1 MQRTPPQPKS
11 VRPSSQG
18 PHPLVLRPRRR
29 RIPLRTL
36 AGLIPAVLVALW
48 LAWHRSLFASGAHDL
63 LAADRGWLTAA
74 LAATVLGWGANAV
87 ARQGT
92 VLEHLPPGR
101 LLATQ
106 FASTAAG
113 QLAPAGIGASAVN
126 LRFLR
131 ANGLPLARSTASLAL
146 YSLTE
151 SVCRVALLLVLL
163 AAYPHALHTA
173 GLLPDSSGLLLVA
186 VIAFAILTAATLAL
200 VLIRRLRT
208 AVRTF
213 VVAALADARLLHAR
227 PARVL
232 ALWGGALV
240 FPVLQAASMSA
251 VALALG
257 MPVSAVHVAIAY
269 LAATCVAALIPTPG
283 GLGSTDAALALAL
296 VAAGSPAA
304 TAASAVLAFRII
316 TTWLPLLPAA
326 LALTALIRRKVI

>member
-1 MQRTPPQPKS
+1 MQRTPPQPNS
-11 VRPSSQG
+11 VRPGTQESQ
-18 PHPLVLRPRRR
+18 PLPLRPRRKR
-29 RIPLRTL
+29 LPLRTL
-36 AGLIPAVLVALW
+36 AGLIPAVLVVLW
-48 LAWHRSLFASGAHDL
+48 LAWHRSVFTSGAHDL
-63 LAADRGWLTAA
+63 LTADRGWLTAA
-74 LAATVLGWGANAV
+74 LAATVLGWVANAV

-92 VLEHLPPGR
+92 VLEPLPAGR

-151 SVCRVALLLVLL
+151 SVCRVALLLILL

-186 VIAFAILTAATLAL
+186 VIAFAVLAAATLVL
-200 VLIRRLRT
+200 VFMRRLRG
-208 AVRTF
+208 AVRAF
-213 VVAALADARLLHAR
+213 VVAALVDARLLHTR
-227 PARVL
+227 PVRVL

-257 MPVSAVHVAIAY
+257 MPVSAIHVALAY
-269 LAATCVAALIPTPG
+269 LAATCVAALVPTPG

-326 LALTALIRRKVI
+326 LALTALIRHKVL

>member
-1 MQRTPPQPKS
+1 
-11 VRPSSQG
+11 V
-18 PHPLVLRPRRR
+18 
-29 RIPLRTL
+29 RTL
-36 AGLIPAVLVALW
+36 AGLIPAVLVVLW
-48 LAWHRSLFASGAHDL
+48 LAWHRSVFASGAHEL
-63 LAADRGWLTAA
+63 VLADRTWLTAA
-74 LAATVLGWGANAV
+74 LAATSLGWVANAV

-92 VLEHLPPGR
+92 VLEPLPAGR

-151 SVCRVALLLVLL
+151 SLCRIALLVVLL

-173 GLLPDSSGLLLVA
+173 GLLPDGSGLLLVA
-186 VIAFAILTAATLAL
+186 VIGFVVLAAATLAL
-200 VLIRRLRT
+200 ALMRRLRR
-208 AVRTF
+208 AVRDF
-213 VVAALADARLLHAR
+213 VVAALADARLLHTR

-232 ALWGGALV
+232 ALWGGSLV
-240 FPVLQAASMSA
+240 FPVLQATSMAA
-251 VALALG
+251 VAMAVG
-257 MPVSAVHVAIAY
+257 MPVSALHVALAY
-269 LAATCVAALIPTPG
+269 LAASCLAALVPTPG
-283 GLGSTDAALALAL
+283 GLGSTDAALALTL

-316 TTWLPLLPAA
+316 TTWLPLLPAT
-326 LALTALIRRKVI
+326 LALMALIRRKVL